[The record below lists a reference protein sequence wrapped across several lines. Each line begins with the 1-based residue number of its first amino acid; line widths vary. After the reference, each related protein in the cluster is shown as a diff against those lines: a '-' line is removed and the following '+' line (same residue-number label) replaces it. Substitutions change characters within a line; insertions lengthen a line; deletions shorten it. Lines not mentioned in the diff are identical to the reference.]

1 MSWSLFLMAIRD
13 ENTIQ
18 ILTKKFYNLLK
29 KLPLIGFFL
38 KKYKKILKIIFIKYV
53 SSPRDFLFKKVNV
66 DSPICC
72 EIGVYEGI
80 FSNRILLKCK
90 PKKLLLIDPW
100 EEIPSSK
107 KAKYNKQNQELRY
120 KKVKHYFRDELSN
133 EKIEILRMRS
143 EIAKNY
149 IKNNFIDFLYID
161 GDHSYDAVLND
172 LKNYYPKVKNGG
184 LIAGDDIRLVEVRK
198 ALEDFQIDEQDVKLK
213 IKNDQFYFF
222 KP

>member
-1 MSWSLFLMAIRD
+1 MAIRD

-18 ILTKKFYNLLK
+18 ILTKNLYNSLR
-29 KLPLIGFFL
+29 KLPLIGLFL
-38 KKYKKILKIIFIKYV
+38 IKYKKILKIIFIKYF
-53 SSPRDFLFKKVNV
+53 SSPRDFLFKKIDI

-80 FSNRILLKCK
+80 FSNRILIKCK

-107 KAKYNKQNQELRY
+107 KAKYKKHNQELRY
-120 KKVKHYFRDELSN
+120 KKVKNCFRDELSN

-143 EIAKNY
+143 EIAKNF

-161 GDHSYDAVLND
+161 GDHSYNAVLND

-184 LIAGDDIRLVEVRK
+184 LIAGDDIRLDEVSK
-198 ALEDFQIDEQDVKLK
+198 AVEDFQKDEQGIKLK